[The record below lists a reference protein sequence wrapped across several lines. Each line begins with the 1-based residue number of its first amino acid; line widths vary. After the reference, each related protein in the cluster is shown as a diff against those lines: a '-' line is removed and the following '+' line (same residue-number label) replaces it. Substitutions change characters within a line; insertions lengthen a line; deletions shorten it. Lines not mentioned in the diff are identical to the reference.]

1 METPFQN
8 HVLDQSS
15 SFPII
20 LEWGGAITAILYSM
34 LVALNIGAEFIGFS
48 LLLLSAILLSFWSLQ
63 GNHKGILLLNLFYAL
78 AAIIGIIRWY

>member
-1 METPFQN
+1 MK
-8 HVLDQSS
+8 LRI
-15 SFPII
+15 PII

>member
-1 METPFQN
+1 MK
-8 HVLDQSS
+8 LRIS
-15 SFPII
+15 II